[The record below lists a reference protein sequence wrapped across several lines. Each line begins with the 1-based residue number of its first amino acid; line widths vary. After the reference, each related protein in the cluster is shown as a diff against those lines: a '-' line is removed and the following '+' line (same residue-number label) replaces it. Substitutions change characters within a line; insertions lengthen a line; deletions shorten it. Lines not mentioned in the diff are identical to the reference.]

1 MMTAARPASGPEPGT
16 PHSSVPTPRTS
27 VMFEAPGRP
36 RPLARRLAIHNRVV
50 RRIRDF
56 FLDEGYHEMPVTA
69 LADHPARVQL
79 EGMLALGFDAVW
91 CESEILPPGG
101 RLEPKH
107 LRGFKLMEAARSG
120 MTLEE
125 LSATQGDL
133 LRLVAADLGADLLG
147 GRDVTRLDRMLRCE
161 HPVLEYTDALAIL
174 RTKGWDL
181 HAGQPL
187 HMAAK
192 ATLLR
197 HCGNLPVQ
205 VLRQPRP
212 HVLEGTA
219 AAPAPSIRE
228 GVEYILPY
236 AGVTMEG
243 EVQEDH
249 AHLSLDL
256 GRLLQYLMGL
266 EKVTD
271 TLIDPMDRIAQVMHE
286 VPQGTGLRAAAGQG

>member
-1 MMTAARPASGPEPGT
+1 MMTVASPSPGHD
-16 PHSSVPTPRTS
+16 PNAPNPRTS

-50 RRIRDF
+50 RRIREF

-69 LADHPARVQL
+69 LADHPAHVQL
-79 EGMLALGFDAVW
+79 EGMLELGFDAVW

-101 RLEPKH
+101 RMEPKH
-107 LRGFKLMEAARSG
+107 LRGFKQMEAARADL
-120 MTLEE
+120 TLDE
-125 LSATQGDL
+125 LAAVQRDL
-133 LRLVAADLGADLLG
+133 LRFVAADLGADLLG

-161 HPVLEYTDALAIL
+161 HACLEYDEALSVL
-174 RTKGWDL
+174 RAKGWDL
-181 HAGQPL
+181 HAGEPL

-197 HCGNLPVQ
+197 HCGNLPIQ
-205 VLRQPRP
+205 VRHQPRP
-212 HVLEGTA
+212 HMLEGTA

-243 EVQEDH
+243 EVLEGR

-271 TLIDPMDRIAQVMHE
+271 TLIDPMDRIALVMHE
-286 VPQGTGLRAAAGQG
+286 VPHGTGLRAAAEQG

>member
-1 MMTAARPASGPEPGT
+1 MMTVERPVPGPAYPAAA
-16 PHSSVPTPRTS
+16 
-27 VMFEAPGRP
+27 MFEAPGRP

-50 RRIRDF
+50 RRIRSF
-56 FLDEGYHEMPVTA
+56 FEVEGFHEMPVTA
-69 LADHPARVQL
+69 LADHPAHVQL
-79 EGMLALGFDAVW
+79 EGMLALGFPAVW
-91 CESEILPPGG
+91 CESEIMPPGG

-120 MTLEE
+120 EDLAG
-125 LSATQGDL
+125 LAALQRDL
-133 LRLVAADLGADLLG
+133 LRFVAADLGADLLG

-161 HPVLEYTDALAIL
+161 HPCLEYVEALAVL
-174 RTKGWDL
+174 RSKGWEM
-181 HAGQPL
+181 ASGQPL

-205 VLRQPRP
+205 VLHQPRP
-212 HVLEGTA
+212 HCLQGTA
-219 AAPAPSIRE
+219 AAPAPSARE

-236 AGVTMEG
+236 AGVAMEG
-243 EVQEDH
+243 EVQGGR
-249 AHLSLDL
+249 AAFSLDL

-286 VPQGTGLRAAAGQG
+286 VPTGTALRAAAERA

>member
-1 MMTAARPASGPEPGT
+1 MTTAARAASGPEP
-16 PHSSVPTPRTS
+16 SVPTPRTS

-56 FLDEGYHEMPVTA
+56 FLDEGYHEVPVTA

-91 CESEILPPGG
+91 CESEIIPPGG

-107 LRGFKLMEAARSG
+107 LRGFKLMEAARADLS
-120 MTLEE
+120 LEE
-125 LSATQGDL
+125 LAAVQRDL
-133 LRLVAADLGADLLG
+133 LRFVAADLGADLLG

-161 HPVLEYTDALAIL
+161 HALLEYPEALAVL

-181 HAGQPL
+181 LPGQPL

-228 GVEYILPY
+228 GVEYILPC

-243 EVQEDH
+243 EVQENR
-249 AHLSLDL
+249 AHLGLDL

-266 EKVTD
+266 EKLTD

-286 VPQGTGLRAAAGQG
+286 VPHGTGLRASAGQG

>member
-1 MMTAARPASGPEPGT
+1 MMTVARPASGLD
-16 PHSSVPTPRTS
+16 PRTS

-107 LRGFKLMEAARSG
+107 LRGFKQMEAARADLS
-120 MTLEE
+120 LEE
-125 LSATQGDL
+125 LAAVQGDL
-133 LRLVAADLGADLLG
+133 LRFVAADLGADLLG
-147 GRDVTRLDRMLRCE
+147 GRDVTRLDRMLRCD
-161 HPVLEYTDALAIL
+161 HPVLEYADALAVL

-181 HAGQPL
+181 HPGQPL

-212 HVLEGTA
+212 HLLEGTA
-219 AAPAPSIRE
+219 AAPAPAIRE

-243 EVQEDH
+243 EVQND
-249 AHLSLDL
+249 ASLVGRGHLSLDL

-286 VPQGTGLRAAAGQG
+286 VPHGTGLRAAAGQG